1 MKKTNKIVA
10 TTYIVSGLI
19 YATAMLLT
27 LFVSDQKIMWGI
39 SFIVGLSLLE
49 MILIARFLN
58 PLIPKE
64 KK

>member
-19 YATAMLLT
+19 YATSMLLT
-27 LFVSDQKIMWGI
+27 LFVNDQMIMWGI

-49 MILIARFLN
+49 MILISMFLR